1 MKRTV
6 RKEVKYAP
14 DEWNKMICLAK
25 ESGETPAAY
34 KN

>member
-6 RKEVKYAP
+6 RNEVKYAA
-14 DEWNKMICLAK
+14 DEWDKMICLAK
-25 ESGETPAAY
+25 ESGKTPAAY